1 MQQEQ
6 LHFQVVTAAGTAVD
20 EMTRYVSLPLVGGSV
35 GILPGHAPLLAAV
48 AAGMAICDDG
58 VDRKTFQVSDGIVEV
73 SDNHVLVLSQP
84 V

>member
-35 GILPGHAPLLAAV
+35 GILPGHAPLLAA
-48 AAGMAICDDG
+48 
-58 VDRKTFQVSDGIVEV
+58 DGIVEV

>member
-6 LHFQVVTAAGTAVD
+6 LHFQVVTAAGNAVD

-48 AAGMAICDDG
+48 AAGTVICDDG

>member
-1 MQQEQ
+1 MSRCHW
-6 LHFQVVTAAGTAVD
+6 LGAV
-20 EMTRYVSLPLVGGSV
+20 SGFW
-35 GILPGHAPLLAAV
+35 PGHAPLLAAV
-48 AAGMAICDDG
+48 AAGTAICDDG